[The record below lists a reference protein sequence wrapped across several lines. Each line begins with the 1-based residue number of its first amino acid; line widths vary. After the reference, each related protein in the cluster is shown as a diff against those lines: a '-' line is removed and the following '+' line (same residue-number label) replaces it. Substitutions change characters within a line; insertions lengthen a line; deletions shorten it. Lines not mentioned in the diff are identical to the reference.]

1 VLCLTFEAVREGY
14 KRFLL
19 TVCALVDRETLVIVD
34 WAVIEQEMRVLAT
47 N

>member
-1 VLCLTFEAVREGY
+1 VLYRTFEAVREGY
-14 KRFLL
+14 TRFLL
-19 TVCALVDRETLVIVD
+19 TGCCLVDRETHVIVD